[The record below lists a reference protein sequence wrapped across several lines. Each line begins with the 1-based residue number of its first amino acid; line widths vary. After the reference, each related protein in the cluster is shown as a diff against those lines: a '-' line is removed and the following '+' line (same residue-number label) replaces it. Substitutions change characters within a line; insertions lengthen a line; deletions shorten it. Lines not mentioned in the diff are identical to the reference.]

1 MALALTRSIE
11 HKAEDIS
18 VEYRLISLIERP
30 VKSLNGVKGNGC
42 VNGSRIQERAV
53 SMDPEYKNDPRR
65 REITNDY
72 SVYR

>member
-1 MALALTRSIE
+1 MLALALTRSIE

-42 VNGSRIQERAV
+42 VMV
-53 SMDPEYKNDPRR
+53 PEYKNGPHRR
-65 REITNDY
+65 VPTNGY